1 MLISVHLPKTAG
13 SSFGLI
19 LKKEYE
25 GKILLDYGDRPIN
38 TTVVTRHQKAL
49 ADAQANRNRD
59 FGEIQCIDGH
69 FMPTKYFPLKQSGKA
84 KFICWLREPLAR
96 MVSHYNFWLRN
107 YDGGIGKGDLHCKV
121 VEDKWSLEHFC
132 FSDEM
137 RNFYAQFLWNFPLDL
152 FDFIGITERF
162 DEDLQ
167 VFGRIFLKK
176 ENLETA
182 RANIAPLVHP
192 IWSPSQEFRSRFEEF
207 HAEDYR
213 MYREAVIIRSSLRKL
228 PAPHQKNYNDQS

>member
-1 MLISVHLPKTAG
+1 VLISVHLPKTAG
-13 SSFGLI
+13 SSFQHI
-19 LKKEYE
+19 LRREY
-25 GKILLDYGDRPIN
+25 GDKMLLDYEDKPIN
-38 TTVVTRHQKAL
+38 TPADERNKRAM
-49 ADAQANRNRD
+49 ADASANACRD
-59 FGEIQCIDGH
+59 FGEIECIHGH
-69 FMPTKYFPLKQSGKA
+69 FQPVKYLALKKKGRA
-84 KFICWLREPLAR
+84 KFVCWLREPLAR
-96 MVSHYNFWLRN
+96 MVSHYNFWLRD

>member
-1 MLISVHLPKTAG
+1 M
-13 SSFGLI
+13 
-19 LKKEYE
+19 
-25 GKILLDYGDRPIN
+25 LLDYEDKPIN
-38 TTVVTRHQKAL
+38 TPADERNKRAM
-49 ADAQANRNRD
+49 ADASANACRD
-59 FGEIQCIDGH
+59 FGEIECIHGH
-69 FMPTKYFPLKQSGKA
+69 FQPVKYLALKKKGRA
-84 KFICWLREPLAR
+84 KFVCWLREPLAR
-96 MVSHYNFWLRN
+96 MVSHYNFWLRD

-121 VEDKWSLEHFC
+121 IEDKWSLEHFC

-137 RNFYAQFLWNFPLDL
+137 RNFYAQFLWSFPLGL
-152 FDFIGITERF
+152 FDFVGITEHF

-167 VFGRIFLKK
+167 IFGRIFLKK

-192 IWSPSQEFRSRFEEF
+192 IWSPSQEFRTRFEEF

>member
-1 MLISVHLPKTAG
+1 M
-13 SSFGLI
+13 
-19 LKKEYE
+19 
-25 GKILLDYGDRPIN
+25 LLDYEDKPIN
-38 TTVVTRHQKAL
+38 TPADERNKRAM
-49 ADAQANRNRD
+49 ADASANACRD
-59 FGEIQCIDGH
+59 FGEIECIHGH
-69 FMPTKYFPLKQSGKA
+69 FQPVKYLALKKKGRA
-84 KFICWLREPLAR
+84 KFVCWLREPLAR
-96 MVSHYNFWLRN
+96 MVSHYNFWLRD
-107 YDGGIGKGDLHCKV
+107 YDGGIGKGYLHCKV

-137 RNFYAQFLWNFPLDL
+137 RNFYAQFLWSFPLGL
-152 FDFIGITERF
+152 FDFVGITEQI

-167 VFGRIFLKK
+167 IFGRIFLKK